1 MRHVCDLD
9 SAIACEG
16 EMRILSAESQAVQQR
31 EMGLSNR
38 FPYQQGAYM
47 FAALYCAALGAAA
60 GAIRLLK
67 GATSRP
73 IPRRLAEIY
82 HSVPEMALHKTIELE
97 AFLHHRYNGRGLDL
111 GCGNGLVGGVLMESA
126 GLAELHGVDSNGNCR
141 DSALANGYVGFAQ
154 DDIQGLSHPDESF
167 DYAISICVIEHV
179 PDLGRALAE
188 VARVL
193 RPGGR
198 FTFSTVAPAFR
209 ESTLGYRAFRR
220 CGMRERA
227 ERFKRDKDI
236 RSMHFHYLSPREW
249 RTVLGAAGLCDV
261 DVRPIFSARQLLVY
275 DLMNIQVNWMR
286 FYFADKLSR
295 VLARRP
301 VLRRLMVGV
310 TEILSAHFGKGGDE
324 VPAETATHYLI
335 GCTKKAGSATA

>member
-1 MRHVCDLD
+1 MRHVSEPD

-16 EMRILSAESQAVQQR
+16 EMRILAAESQAFQQR
-31 EMGLSNR
+31 EMQLSNR
-38 FPYQQGAYM
+38 TPYRQGAYL
-47 FAALYCAALGAAA
+47 FAALYCAVLGAAA

-67 GATSRP
+67 GAPSRP

-82 HSVPEMALHKTIELE
+82 YSVPEMALHKTIELE
-97 AFLHHRYNGRGLDL
+97 AFLRHQYAGRGLDL
-111 GCGNGLVGGVLMESA
+111 GCGNGLVGGVLIESA

-141 DSALANGYVGFAQ
+141 DSALANGYAGFTQ
-154 DDIQGLSHPDESF
+154 DEIQGLSHPDESF

-179 PDLGRALAE
+179 PDLTRALVE

-193 RPGGR
+193 RPAGR
-198 FTFSTVAPAFR
+198 FIFSTVAPAFR
-209 ESTLGYRAFRR
+209 ESTLGYRMFRR
-220 CGMRERA
+220 WGMRERA
-227 ERFKRDKDI
+227 EAFKRDKDI
-236 RSMHFHYLSPREW
+236 RSMQFHYLSPLEW
-249 RTVLGAAGLCDV
+249 QTILDKAGFCEI

-295 VLARRP
+295 VLARYP
-301 VLRRLMVGV
+301 VLRPLMVRV

-324 VPAETATHYLI
+324 VTAETATHYLI
-335 GCTKKAGSATA
+335 TCRKNPGSVTV